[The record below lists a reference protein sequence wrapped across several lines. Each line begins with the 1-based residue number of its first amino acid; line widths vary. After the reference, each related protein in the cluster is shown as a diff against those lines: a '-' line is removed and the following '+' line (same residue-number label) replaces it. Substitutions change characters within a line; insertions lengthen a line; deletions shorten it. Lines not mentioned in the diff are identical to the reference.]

1 MDVRIFFAAERTLLA
16 WVRTGLTVMAFGFV
30 VARFGLFL
38 TLLTAAPG
46 GTRDIYSHWLSDGL
60 GVTLVLTGSVIIMG
74 ALHNHRHFIS
84 SLPPEAVAKMDIPWL
99 VSFLA
104 ISIALV
110 GILLSV
116 YLMFT

>member
-1 MDVRIFFAAERTLLA
+1 MLG

-38 TLLTAAPG
+38 TLLTAADR
-46 GTRDIYSHWLSDGL
+46 TRDIHSHWLSEAL
-60 GVTLVLTGSVIIMG
+60 GVMLVLTGSVIIMG
-74 ALHNHRHFIS
+74 ALHNHRHFTS
-84 SLPPEAVAKMDIPWL
+84 TLPPEAVAKMDIPWL